1 MKGRIGSGLAAGVL
15 KFPGK
20 ILTLVGPLLLYRA
33 LPAAEYAAFEVA
45 ISLSSLAA
53 TVVGGGLPAALPH
66 EHFAC
71 SGGSMLVRMRRVLNA
86 AAGAASAVV
95 LAAWLLGDAGA
106 GGHGHLP
113 VLVILFAA
121 ATTSFL
127 GQSFAAAYFRIHG
140 RYGLSALVEHSIW
153 LAAVAAV
160 LVARP
165 GRPSEQLAAVA
176 WLSVVNALTVVLVA
190 NALLRR
196 RHGPEVPGLS
206 PAEIRRI
213 GMPVMVAQLA
223 NLAAASVSRIV
234 LLFGGAPAAAA
245 DVALATRLS
254 APVVFVSQVLY
265 SAWIAGLFDRDP
277 EARAKTIAD
286 AVLTINLVALGL
298 FLAVSCIGPLAG
310 LLALPGYALFP
321 VTLLLGM
328 QLTALLASG
337 EISATAFIGT
347 GRSAQRALHLW
358 AGVAVVAALQVA
370 LVLLVESRPH
380 LAVGAMLAS
389 LAVFGGISLVH
400 IRLSVGARRFGTALL
415 RILGAG
421 AASLAAWTLA

>member
-121 ATTSFL
+121 AKDWPRKL
-127 GQSFAAAYFRIHG
+127 VVAAYFRIHG